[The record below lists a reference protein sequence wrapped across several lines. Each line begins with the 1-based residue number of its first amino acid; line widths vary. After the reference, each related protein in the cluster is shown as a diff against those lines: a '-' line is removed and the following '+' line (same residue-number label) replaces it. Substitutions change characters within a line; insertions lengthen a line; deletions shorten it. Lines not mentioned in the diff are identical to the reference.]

1 MMLTRF
7 EFILHVYSIFDVREL
22 VVSSSLIGLDMSEMS
37 TLLIAYLT
45 SLMKLISSLLYFAM
59 EYLNELIFSL
69 SIAIDTVRGA

>member
-1 MMLTRF
+1 MLTHF
-7 EFILHVYSIFDVREL
+7 KFILHAYSIFNVREL
-22 VVSSSLIGLDMSEMS
+22 VVSLSLIGLDMSEMS

-59 EYLNELIFSL
+59 EYLNELIFFL